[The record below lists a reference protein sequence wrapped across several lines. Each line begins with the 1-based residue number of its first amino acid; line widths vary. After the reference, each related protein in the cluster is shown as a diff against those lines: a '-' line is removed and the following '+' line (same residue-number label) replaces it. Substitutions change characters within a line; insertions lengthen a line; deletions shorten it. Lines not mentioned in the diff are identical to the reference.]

1 MANHGRPNHGPSLD
15 GLTLTLALA
24 GVERER
30 HRHLGAREG
39 LRQLRNVWQRLHNPS
54 PSALQLSPPFALH
67 SYLHSYLRPPPSA
80 LHSALSRTIARYL
93 THWTLVLQ
101 LLYLWLA
108 VYSTYMAI
116 YDTKVPDGV
125 GKATPWFISATYAMQ
140 PLVLVGSLFVA
151 LLFWVF
157 VYEPADGLE
166 AASIAVHGV
175 NFVVMLAD
183 LLLVRNPLYLSHV
196 LIRPQGPG

>member
-1 MANHGRPNHGPSLD
+1 M
-15 GLTLTLALA
+15 TLTLALA

-39 LRQLRNVWQRLHNPS
+39 LRQLRNVTPS
-54 PSALQLSPPFALH
+54 QPLALCPPAIPALRPPQLSPQL
-67 SYLHSYLRPPPSA
+67 SPPSA

-116 YDTKVPDGV
+116 YD
-125 GKATPWFISATYAMQ
+125 F
-140 PLVLVGSLFVA
+140 L
-151 LLFWVF
+151 
-157 VYEPADGLE
+157 
-166 AASIAVHGV
+166 
-175 NFVVMLAD
+175 
-183 LLLVRNPLYLSHV
+183 
-196 LIRPQGPG
+196 